1 MMNTVDDILEF
12 KGREVWTIDASQSV
26 FEATALMAAK
36 EAGTL
41 AVSPDGSELVGII
54 SERDCARSV
63 ILKNLVAGE
72 TAVSEVMT
80 HNVISV
86 NPNDNVERCV
96 ALMTENKIRH
106 LPVMSGAKLVG
117 MISGSDLMKFVVR
130 VQSEEIETLENYIQD
145 DEGGEG

>member
-1 MMNTVDDILEF
+1 MNTVDEILEF

-26 FEATALMAAK
+26 YEATALMEKKA
-36 EAGTL
+36 AGTL

-54 SERDCARSV
+54 SERDCARAV
-63 ILKNLVAGE
+63 ILKKLAADD
-72 TAVSEVMT
+72 TAISDVMT
-80 HNVISV
+80 RNVISV
-86 NPNDNVERCV
+86 NPDDTVERCV

-106 LPVMSGAKLVG
+106 LPVMSDTKLVG
-117 MISGSDLMKFVVR
+117 MISGSDLMKFVVK